1 MMMMIMIVGLLNFHK
16 DELDSATQVFNEVLQ
31 KDESQLAA
39 IMGKVKQ
46 KTNKK
51 RRPTKSSS

>member
-1 MMMMIMIVGLLNFHK
+1 MMIMIVGLLNFHK